1 MLAKASND
9 SAADISYMGEAL
21 KYAGTPAH
29 ALGVTMEDTSAA
41 IEVMSNS
48 GLKENKQVL
57 YFVHPLFVLLNQQ
70 VKRLN

>member
-1 MLAKASND
+1 LKASYSSHVAEMLAKASND

-48 GLKENKQVL
+48 GLKGEQAGTVL
-57 YFVHPLFVLLNQQ
+57 
-70 VKRLN
+70 R